1 MNTAW
6 RSLLIGLAAFN
17 IVPALADDDPAI
29 KKDLAQLQ
37 GEWAMLS
44 GSADGMEIPEAM
56 RQTAK
61 RVCKGEET
69 TVMVGGQLI
78 MKAKF
83 SLDPAKKPKAIDYD
97 VLDGPTKGMKHLG
110 IYEFEGETVKFCFAA
125 PGDERPAEFVSKA
138 GDRRTTS
145 VWKRVKE
152 VAAEPAK
159 K

>member
-1 MNTAW
+1 MKTPHLAL
-6 RSLLIGLAAFN
+6 SAVLAVFTLSTTLAA
-17 IVPALADDDPAI
+17 DDPAL

-37 GEWAMLS
+37 GEWAMVS
-44 GSADGMEIPEAM
+44 GSADGMEMPEAL
-56 RQTAK
+56 RQTAQ

-69 TVMVGGQLI
+69 TVTVGGQLI

-83 SLDPAKKPKAIDYD
+83 TLDPAKKPKAIDYD

>member
-1 MNTAW
+1 MKAL
-6 RSLLIGLAAFN
+6 RHSIMIGLTTFALL
-17 IVPALADDDPAI
+17 PAWAADDPVI

-37 GEWAMLS
+37 GEWSMVS
-44 GSADGMEIPEAM
+44 GVADGMEMPEAM
-56 RQTAK
+56 RQTAQ

-83 SLDPAKKPKAIDYD
+83 TLDPAKKPKAIDYD

-125 PGDERPAEFVSKA
+125 PGGERPMEFVSKS

-145 VWKRVKE
+145 VWKRAKDA
-152 VAAEPAK
+152 AAEPAK

>member
-1 MNTAW
+1 MKMRRIA
-6 RSLLIGLAAFN
+6 LLTSLAA
-17 IVPALADDDPAI
+17 IAMSQALADDDPAL

-37 GEWAMLS
+37 GEWSMVS
-44 GSADGMEIPEAM
+44 GVADGMEMPEAM
-56 RQTAK
+56 RQTAQ

-83 SLDPAKKPKAIDYD
+83 TLDPAKKPKAIDYD

-125 PGDERPAEFVSKA
+125 PGGERPMEFVSKS

-145 VWKRVKE
+145 VWKRAKDA
-152 VAAEPAK
+152 AAEPAK

>member
-1 MNTAW
+1 
-6 RSLLIGLAAFN
+6 
-17 IVPALADDDPAI
+17 V
-29 KKDLAQLQ
+29 
-37 GEWAMLS
+37 S
-44 GSADGMEIPEAM
+44 GVADGMEMPEAM
-56 RQTAK
+56 RQTAQ
-61 RVCKGEET
+61 RVCRGEET

-83 SLDPAKKPKAIDYD
+83 ALDPAKKPKAIDYD
-97 VLDGPTKGMKHLG
+97 VLEGPTKGMKHLG

-125 PGDERPAEFVSKA
+125 PGGERPMEFVSKP

-152 VAAEPAK
+152 AAAEPAK